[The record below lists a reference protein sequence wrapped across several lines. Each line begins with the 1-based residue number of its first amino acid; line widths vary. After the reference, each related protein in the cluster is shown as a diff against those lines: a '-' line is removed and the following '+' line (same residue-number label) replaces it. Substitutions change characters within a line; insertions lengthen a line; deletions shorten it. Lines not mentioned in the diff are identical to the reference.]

1 MEYEVSARYNRSI
14 INSAV
19 KRFWVRSCARDTAIG
34 VILFGIAGALWFYFD
49 AKTWYTATFAALSV
63 IFIFIMAA
71 VFFVY
76 RRRSLKTFDEM
87 GSPIAL
93 WRFTE
98 ETFSADSGMGKA
110 EFKWPVVKKLWRFPD
125 VWLLFYSNQSYST
138 LPVAEV
144 SAEARQFIEGKIRSH
159 GGIVK

>member
-1 MEYEVSARYNRSI
+1 MEYEASVRYDKSI

-34 VILFGIAGALWFYFD
+34 FILLGTAGALWFYFD
-49 AKTWYTATFAALSV
+49 AKTWYTATFAALSLV
-63 IFIFIMAA
+63 FIFIMTA

-76 RRRSLKTFDEM
+76 RKRSLKTLDEM
-87 GSPIAL
+87 GPPIAV

-98 ETFSADSGMGKA
+98 EALSAESGMGKA

-125 VWLLFYSNQSYST
+125 VWLLFYTNQSYST
-138 LPVAEV
+138 LPVADV
-144 SAEARQFIEGKIRSH
+144 SAEARQFIEEKIRSH